1 MVERSVSECLT
12 DLQVGFSCLAFPVKP
27 ASRCCTLSFW
37 DPHRDL
43 EMLLLFLHII
53 STLAILFSCSIAHP
67 TFSPLNDV
75 IRSRPSNLIPARNP
89 RSSSPDNLAHTS
101 TLNPRLEPPPNT
113 QGFSSSSDPSYLFTL
128 LPPPR
133 TEYHLTITSY
143 HPFLANGTDGKASP
157 NSASASLL
165 PFYDSVAALIS
176 DITGRDEE
184 KEKEI
189 AFGGSRLWLNF
200 YALGDAVLEW
210 KDLAWCAEW
219 WRQAVKRGLVG
230 KWDGILWPP
239 GEGKGIRVELKLFER
254 LRGEGA

>member
-1 MVERSVSECLT
+1 M
-12 DLQVGFSCLAFPVKP
+12 
-27 ASRCCTLSFW
+27 
-37 DPHRDL
+37 
-43 EMLLLFLHII
+43 LFLFIRII
-53 STLAILFSCSIAHP
+53 SILAIFLSCSIAHP

-75 IRSRPSNLIPARNP
+75 IRSHPSNLIPARNP
-89 RSSSPDNLAHTS
+89 PSSSPDQLAHTS
-101 TLNPRLEPPPNT
+101 ILNPRFEPPPNT
-113 QGFSSSSDPSYLFTL
+113 QGLSSSPDPSDLFTL
-128 LPPPR
+128 LSPTR

-143 HPFLANGTDGKASP
+143 HPFLANGTDSKSSA

-165 PFYDSVAALIS
+165 PFYNSIAALIS
-176 DITGRDEE
+176 DFTGRNEE
-184 KEKEI
+184 KKKEI

-200 YALGDAVLEW
+200 YAWGDAVLEW

-239 GEGKGIRVELKLFER
+239 GEGKGIRVELRLFER

>member
-1 MVERSVSECLT
+1 
-12 DLQVGFSCLAFPVKP
+12 
-27 ASRCCTLSFW
+27 
-37 DPHRDL
+37 
-43 EMLLLFLHII
+43 MLFLFLHII

-67 TFSPLNDV
+67 TSFPLNDV

-89 RSSSPDNLAHTS
+89 PASSPDKLAHTS
-101 TLNPRLEPPPNT
+101 ILNPRFEPPPNT
-113 QGFSSSSDPSYLFTL
+113 EGLYSSSDPSDLFSL
-128 LPPPR
+128 LSPTR

-143 HPFLANGTDGKASP
+143 HPFHANGTDGKPSA

-165 PFYDSVAALIS
+165 PFYDSIAALIS
-176 DITGRDEE
+176 DLIGRNEE

-219 WRQAVKRGLVG
+219 WREAVKRGLVG

-239 GEGKGIRVELKLFER
+239 GEGKGIRVELKLLER
-254 LRGEGA
+254 LRGEGG